1 MGEVGG
7 VLLTETEQ
15 LKVNQRITAQ
25 WLSGPNK
32 RKYPAKMRHKNRD
45 GTYVVWYD
53 DGNVRFDVTRDQ
65 ISTDLTPQQSAME
78 RAEQKERKKKK
89 QQDEAEEAE
98 KKKRELDKR
107 IRKKVGR
114 KSHWGLTVADNDD
127 VDEKDKKFANTNI
140 KVALEKKRRERMDI
154 DVKKPQHLLMT
165 TAGPLPPKMVGW
177 LEKREN
183 RLWKKRYCWL
193 EDNNYMLYSKGPEH
207 KVLGKVN
214 FSSTSANI
222 RTTADETEF
231 FVEVDETVNYFRGA
245 NIHVRNHWLH

>member
-78 RAEQKERKKKK
+78 RAEQKEKERMKKEEEKERKKKK
-89 QQDEAEEAE
+89 QQDEAEEAKKKKKKKKKKKRGGE
-98 KKKRELDKR
+98 KKK
-107 IRKKVGR
+107 KK
-114 KSHWGLTVADNDD
+114 
-127 VDEKDKKFANTNI
+127 KK
-140 KVALEKKRRERMDI
+140 KK
-154 DVKKPQHLLMT
+154 K
-165 TAGPLPPKMVGW
+165 
-177 LEKREN
+177 
-183 RLWKKRYCWL
+183 
-193 EDNNYMLYSKGPEH
+193 
-207 KVLGKVN
+207 
-214 FSSTSANI
+214 
-222 RTTADETEF
+222 
-231 FVEVDETVNYFRGA
+231 
-245 NIHVRNHWLH
+245 